1 MAQISRAEF
10 LQGARS
16 VAGLKQFPH
25 SEIGFFGRS
34 NVGKSSFLNRLV
46 VKRGL
51 AHTSSKPGSTREI
64 NLFSV
69 VMKAER
75 FPERTLVL
83 ADLPGFGFARF
94 SKTEREDTES
104 QIVEYLQTRDQLAV
118 ACLLNDC
125 RREPGDAELAIRKVA
140 ADNDVPLIV
149 VATKVDVLGR
159 AERDKAIKR
168 LAGAYALQ
176 PADVIVT
183 GERVDI
189 GAFWAR
195 VAAIL

>member
-16 VAGLKQFPH
+16 IDGLKQFPH
-25 SEIGFFGRS
+25 SEIGLFGRS

-46 VKRGL
+46 VKKGL

-64 NLFSV
+64 NLFSL
-69 VMKAER
+69 VMKVDR
-75 FPERTLVL
+75 FPERTIVL

-104 QIVEYLQTRDQLAV
+104 QIIEYLHNRDQLAV

-125 RREPGDAELAIRKVA
+125 RRDPGEAELAIRKVA
-140 ADNDVPLIV
+140 ADNDIPLIV

-159 AERDKAIKR
+159 AEREKAIKR
-168 LAGAYALQ
+168 LAAAYALQ
-176 PADVIVT
+176 PMDIVVT
-183 GERVDI
+183 GEKVDI
-189 GAFWAR
+189 GSFWAR